1 MNKLTRRFKKKRK
14 NKTFKGGSD
23 TEADRPINVEP
34 LKEGVQAV
42 GNVIESVNSTV
53 GVGVGWVKDTASEAV
68 VGTTNFFADKAND
81 VGNSLIGAIANKIQ
95 ENMPH
100 NISEQGLDIAEK
112 NSEKFIEAGS
122 DIAKKAL
129 DQTTEIIKEKLPDIA
144 NTAGTAGAAAFEAI
158 PFVGPFFALGTVL
171 NKGIEATDKSLDM
184 FNKLQDV
191 GAESLDTL
199 QETMKEVKGVGDGAL
214 SNIPDVSL
222 PDVSLPNIPDVGALS
237 NNAIGEANKQI
248 NNVQQSLS
256 KASELAASKA
266 SEASELAASKANYF
280 PNPGAPVPA
289 AGGGGFK
296 NLTKQKAQIGGRIN
310 DSIAAFTDPIGY
322 QSSILKGGNNNKTKR
337 LVKRNK
343 KSRSRRVRFSF

>member
-23 TEADRPINVEP
+23 TEVNRPINVEP
-34 LKEGVQAV
+34 LKDGVHAV
-42 GNVIESVNSTV
+42 GNVIDSVNSTV
-53 GVGVGWVKDTASEAV
+53 GDGVGWVKDTASKAV

-81 VGNSLIGAIANKIQ
+81 LGNSIIGSIANKVQ
-95 ENMPH
+95 ANMPH
-100 NISEQGLDIAEK
+100 NISEQGLDIVEK

-144 NTAGTAGAAAFEAI
+144 NAAGTAGAAAFETI
-158 PFVGPFFALGTVL
+158 PFVGAAAAAGTFL
-171 NKGIEATDKSLDM
+171 NKTIEASDKSLDM

-191 GAESLDTL
+191 AADALDTT
-199 QETMKEVKGVGDGAL
+199 QEIMKEVKGDGDGVL
-214 SNIPDVSL
+214 SNIPGVD
-222 PDVSLPNIPDVGALS
+222 ALS
-237 NNAIGEANKQI
+237 NNAIGEANKKI

-256 KASELAASKA
+256 KASESAASKVT
-266 SEASELAASKANYF
+266 SQLGQISAA
-280 PNPGAPVPA
+280 A
-289 AGGGGFK
+289 AAGGGFK
-296 NLTKQKAQIGGRIN
+296 NFAKEKAQIGGRIN

-343 KSRSRRVRFSF
+343 KLRSRRVRFSF

>member
-23 TEADRPINVEP
+23 TEINRPLNVEP
-34 LKEGVQAV
+34 LKEGVHAV
-42 GNVIESVNSTV
+42 GNVVESVNNTV
-53 GVGVGWVKDTASEAV
+53 GDGVGWIKDTASEAV

-81 VGNSLIGAIANKIQ
+81 VGNSIIGSIANKVQ

-100 NISEQGLDIAEK
+100 NISEQGMDIIEK
-112 NSEKFIEAGS
+112 NSDKFIEAGS

-144 NTAGTAGAAAFEAI
+144 NAAGTAGAAAFETI
-158 PFVGPFFALGTVL
+158 PFVGAFAAAGTAL
-171 NKGIEATDKSLDM
+171 NKGIEASEKSLDM
-184 FNKLQDV
+184 FNQVQDV
-191 GAESLDTL
+191 VADAVDTA
-199 QETMKEVKGVGDGAL
+199 QETLKEVKGDV
-214 SNIPDVSL
+214 SIPDVS
-222 PDVSLPNIPDVGALS
+222 IPDVGALS

-248 NNVQQSLS
+248 NNVQQTLS
-256 KASELAASKA
+256 SA
-266 SEASELAASKANYF
+266 AASKANYF

-289 AGGGGFK
+289 AGGFK

-322 QSSILKGGNNNKTKR
+322 QLSILKGGNNNKTKR

>member
-23 TEADRPINVEP
+23 TEASRPINVEP
-34 LKEGVQAV
+34 LKEGVHAV
-42 GNVIESVNSTV
+42 GNVVKSVNSTV
-53 GVGVGWVKDTASEAV
+53 GDGVGWVKDTASEAV

-237 NNAIGEANKQI
+237 NNAIGEASKKI

-256 KASELAASKA
+256 KASESAASKVT
-266 SEASELAASKANYF
+266 SQLGQTSAAA
-280 PNPGAPVPA
+280 A

-322 QSSILKGGNNNKTKR
+322 QSSILKGGNNNKTKK

>member
-1 MNKLTRRFKKKRK
+1 MNKLTRRLKKKRK

-23 TEADRPINVEP
+23 TEASRPINVEP
-34 LKEGVQAV
+34 LKEGVHAV
-42 GNVIESVNSTV
+42 GNVVKSVNSTV
-53 GVGVGWVKDTASEAV
+53 GDGVGWVKDTASEAV

-81 VGNSLIGAIANKIQ
+81 IGNSLIGAIANKIQ
-95 ENMPH
+95 ANMPH
-100 NISEQGLDIAEK
+100 NISEQGVDIIEK
-112 NSEKFIEAGS
+112 NSDKFIEAGS

-144 NTAGTAGAAAFEAI
+144 NAAGTAGAAAFETI
-158 PFVGPFFALGTVL
+158 PFVGAAAAAGTFL
-171 NKGIEATDKSLDM
+171 NKGIEASDKSLDM

-191 GAESLDTL
+191 AADALDTT
-199 QETMKEVKGVGDGAL
+199 QETMKEVKGDV
-214 SNIPDVSL
+214 SIPDVSI
-222 PDVSLPNIPDVGALS
+222 PDVSIPDVGALS

-266 SEASELAASKANYF
+266 SELAASKANYF

-289 AGGGGFK
+289 AGGGFK
-296 NLTKQKAQIGGRIN
+296 NFAKQKAQIGGRIN

-343 KSRSRRVRFSF
+343 KLRSRRVRFSF

>member
-23 TEADRPINVEP
+23 TEVNRPINVEP
-34 LKEGVQAV
+34 LKDGVHAV
-42 GNVIESVNSTV
+42 GNVIDSVNSTV
-53 GVGVGWVKDTASEAV
+53 GDGVGWVKDTASKAV

-81 VGNSLIGAIANKIQ
+81 LGNSIIGSIANKVQ
-95 ENMPH
+95 ANMPH
-100 NISEQGLDIAEK
+100 NISEQGLDIVEK

-144 NTAGTAGAAAFEAI
+144 NAAGTAGAAAFETI
-158 PFVGPFFALGTVL
+158 PFVGAAAAAGTFL
-171 NKGIEATDKSLDM
+171 NKTIEASDKSLDM

-191 GAESLDTL
+191 AADALDTT
-199 QETMKEVKGVGDGAL
+199 QEIMKEVKGDVSL
-214 SNIPDVSL
+214 PDVSL
-222 PDVSLPNIPDVGALS
+222 PDVSLPDVSLPDVDALS
-237 NNAIGEANKQI
+237 NSAIGEANKKI

-256 KASELAASKA
+256 SA
-266 SEASELAASKANYF
+266 AASKANYF

-289 AGGGGFK
+289 AGGFK

-322 QSSILKGGNNNKTKR
+322 QSSILKGGNNKTKR

-343 KSRSRRVRFSF
+343 KLRSRRVRFSF

>member
-34 LKEGVQAV
+34 LKDGVHAV
-42 GNVIESVNSTV
+42 GNVVESVNNTV
-53 GVGVGWVKDTASEAV
+53 GNGVGWVKDTASEAV

-81 VGNSLIGAIANKIQ
+81 LGNSLIGAIANKVQ
-95 ENMPH
+95 ANMPH
-100 NISEQGLDIAEK
+100 GISEQGLDIIEK
-112 NSEKFIEAGS
+112 NSDKFIEAGS

-144 NTAGTAGAAAFEAI
+144 NAAGTAGAAAFETI
-158 PFVGPFFALGTVL
+158 PFVGAFAAAGTAL
-171 NKGIEATDKSLDM
+171 NKATDATEKSLDM
-184 FNKLQDV
+184 FNQIQDV
-191 GAESLDTL
+191 VADAVDTA
-199 QETMKEVKGVGDGAL
+199 QETIKEVKGDV
-214 SNIPDVSL
+214 SIPDVS
-222 PDVSLPNIPDVGALS
+222 IPDVGALS

-266 SEASELAASKANYF
+266 SEASELAASKASELAASKANYF